1 MYRTG
6 DLARYRQDGVIEYA
20 GRIDHQVKIRGLRI
34 ELGEIE
40 ARLMELDEV
49 REAVVLAVDQRLV
62 GYVVPAQSDL
72 DTEQLA
78 SQLRNGLPDYM
89 VPAQWVLLEA
99 MPLSPNGK
107 LERKAL
113 PQPDAVQSRK
123 EYVEPQA
130 GLERQLADIWQAL
143 LGVERVGRHDG
154 FFELGGHS
162 LLATQVVSRV
172 RQQLQR
178 DVSLRT
184 LFEHPQLSDFARAI
198 ERPLAQAEPPLL
210 PVSREQPLPL
220 SYAQERQ
227 WFLWQLEPESA
238 AYHIPSALRLKGE
251 LDITALEQAFS
262 DLIAG
267 MNRCAPA
274 SSRTGSSSGRW
285 WMHRRPRVSR
295 PRRWR
300 RRTWRAP
307 SPRRHDGRSTCA
319 RGRCC
324 GCACGAWRRMST
336 CCC

>member
-1 MYRTG
+1 MPVGVLGELYLTGVGLARGYHRRPALTAERFVANPFVAGERMYRTG
-6 DLARYRQDGVIEYA
+6 DLARYRENGVIEYA

-89 VPAQWVLLEA
+89 VPAQWVLLES

-123 EYVEPQA
+123 EYAEPQA

-178 DVSLRT
+178 EVSLRT

-238 AYHIPSALRLKGE
+238 AYHIPR
-251 LDITALEQAFS
+251 
-262 DLIAG
+262 
-267 MNRCAPA
+267 RCA
-274 SSRTGSSSGRW
+274 SRA
-285 WMHRRPRVSR
+285 
-295 PRRWR
+295 RWR
-300 RRTWRAP
+300 SPPWSMP
-307 SPRRHDGRSTCA
+307 SAT
-319 RGRCC
+319 
-324 GCACGAWRRMST
+324 
-336 CCC
+336 